1 MKKHWLHTIIFF
13 GWISLFICIL
23 LFVKIQNSFSYDKNT
38 LHIFTWSDIFDPKL
52 IERFQKEKNIP
63 IQIHYYSSN
72 EELLVKLKAT
82 GGKGYD
88 LIIPSEYSIKY
99 LIEYGL
105 IKKIDKSK
113 LIFSTAEFIHNQ
125 FDPNLD
131 YSIPFTWEVMGLGI
145 DKNFFQGA
153 ASQLNWDHVFKEKAI
168 TYKISLQNDPFEVI
182 NLAAFYLY
190 GSKKL
195 LTDTELYSVK
205 TLLKEQKR
213 WIEAYSDYRAG
224 YLLATRNCPLTVSMS
239 SNMLR
244 MQLQFDF
251 IDFVFPKEGTFITLE
266 SCAIP
271 VASTREHLTYE
282 FINFMY
288 QPDILVQNGNSCYV
302 FLPDKK
308 LLKHPAILPQIKKVT
323 DKLENDKVPLLFFEH
338 LISPIQF
345 RTAWVEIKSYKL

>member
-1 MKKHWLHTIIFF
+1 MRKHLHVIIFF
-13 GWISLFICIL
+13 GWIFLFICIL
-23 LFVKIQNSFSYDKNT
+23 FFVKLQSTFFQDTNT
-38 LHIFTWSDIFDPKL
+38 LHIFTWSDIFDPK
-52 IERFQKEKNIP
+52 IIAQFEKEKNIP
-63 IQIHYYSSN
+63 IQFHYYSSN

-82 GGKGYD
+82 RGKGYD

-99 LIEYGL
+99 LMEYGL

-113 LIFSTAEFIHNQ
+113 LKFSTSEFVHNQ
-125 FDPNLD
+125 FDPNLE

-145 DKNFFQGA
+145 DRDFFRNKT
-153 ASQLNWDHVFKEKAI
+153 SDLNWDHVFKENAI

-182 NLAAFYLY
+182 NLASFYLY
-190 GSKKL
+190 GPKKL
-195 LTDTELYSVK
+195 LTDNELNSVK
-205 TLLKEQKR
+205 KLLKEQKR

-251 IDFVFPKEGTFITLE
+251 IDFVFPKKGTFITLE
-266 SCAIP
+266 SCVIP
-271 VASTREHLTYE
+271 VASTRENLTYE
-282 FINFMY
+282 FINFLY
-288 QPDILVQNGNSCYV
+288 QPDILIQNCNSCYV
-302 FLPDKK
+302 FLPDIN
-308 LLKHPAILPQIKKVT
+308 LLKHPKVLPEIRRIT
-323 DKLENDKVPLLFFEH
+323 DKLEKDNVPLLFFEH